1 MRDVDELRTLTAG
14 RLLELW
20 RESREASEDGLERTV
35 ICNARVLAACCY
47 FQGEPVYGDE
57 TAVLTDLTGRQM
69 ESLLT
74 RLAKGGGGLPAETV
88 NPAFDQGRFDALRRE

>member
-1 MRDVDELRTLTAG
+1 MRDIDELRPLTAG

-57 TAVLTDLTGRQM
+57 TAVLTDLAGRQM

>member
-1 MRDVDELRTLTAG
+1 M
-14 RLLELW
+14 
-20 RESREASEDGLERTV
+20 
-35 ICNARVLAACCY
+35 
-47 FQGEPVYGDE
+47 YGDE

-88 NPAFDQGRFDALRRE
+88 NPAFDQGRFDALWRE